1 MITIHLMEE
10 RPGKCVVLH
19 FINTV
24 NMKNKLILTAL
35 LFVCFSAANAQAINY
50 SYSLSSTNESK
61 AKYADKKNNTVS
73 ISPNPSYTGDI
84 SVTSKSDQVLHFYIF
99 DLEGTLIYQT
109 ELKSKE
115 KKAINSLNKGT
126 YMYNVFANDES
137 IEEGKLIIK

>member
-1 MITIHLMEE
+1 MIPIHPMEE
-10 RPGKCVVLH
+10 QPGKCVVLH
-19 FINTV
+19 FIKTV

-35 LFVCFSAANAQAINY
+35 LFVCFTAANAQASNY
-50 SYSLSSTNESK
+50 SYSLTSTNESK

-84 SVTSKSDQVLHFYIF
+84 CVTSKSEQVLHFYIF

-109 ELKSKE
+109 ELKTKE

>member
-1 MITIHLMEE
+1 MTTILLTEE
-10 RPGKCVVLH
+10 QPGKCVVLH
-19 FINTV
+19 SINTV
-24 NMKNKLILTAL
+24 NMKNKIILTAL
-35 LFVCFSAANAQAINY
+35 LFVCFAAANAQAGNY
-50 SYSLSSTNESK
+50 SYNLSSTNESK
-61 AKYADKKNNTVS
+61 AKDTDKKNNTVS

-84 SVTSKSDQVLHFYIF
+84 SVTSKSEQVLHFYIF

-109 ELKSKE
+109 VLKSKE

>member
-1 MITIHLMEE
+1 MEE
-10 RPGKCVVLH
+10 QPVKCVVLH

-35 LFVCFSAANAQAINY
+35 LFVCFSAANAQASNY
-50 SYSLSSTNESK
+50 AYNLTSTNESK
-61 AKYADKKNNTVS
+61 AKDIDRKNNSVS

-84 SVTSKSDQVLHFYIF
+84 SVTSKSEQVLHFYIF

-109 ELKSKE
+109 VLKTKE

-126 YMYNVFANDES
+126 YMFNVFANDES